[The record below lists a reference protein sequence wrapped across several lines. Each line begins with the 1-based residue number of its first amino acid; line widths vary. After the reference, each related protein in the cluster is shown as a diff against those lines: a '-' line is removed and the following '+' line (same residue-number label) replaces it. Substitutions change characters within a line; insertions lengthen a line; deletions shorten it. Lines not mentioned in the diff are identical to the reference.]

1 MQKTAQ
7 KRSVLNKLREMT
19 NVSGIAAEKFFNPEF
34 KKVMESLRAK
44 DDEIRSIVSGEDIGE
59 GSAGSD
65 PMSAKSILKS
75 ARSNFNRREY
85 MSSIAD
91 LSRFH
96 KKAIDV
102 VMVIRSLNKDVDA
115 VHHEFLYKDLPE
127 DKIKHLNDLKQR
139 FAATQAQLIKEA
151 GIADFLVN
159 IGTKRGRALALWE
172 KRYPEKTK
180 KLKNSIESLLKDS
193 DTFLDKLLLH
203 LKEMASARSTRNV
216 DVYVGKANDILSSY
230 SKYDNSFKN
239 QYNTVLK
246 PFLAEVEFL
255 TPKAPE
261 PAPAPKLETEKI
273 KTTFGPDIDTG
284 MPVENQPPKLELAVD
299 PMELRRQKLQQL
311 QNQAPPQLELAFPPG
326 QGVPPTAPMTAKPV
340 TVPAAPIPEAFVT
353 PAPVAAPVATPAP
366 VEEPAPITERS
377 PQVKPAPKPAEQ
389 PKPAKPVGKK
399 KSQHDN
405 FINSLESL
413 SNEHPQI
420 LANYISKYA
429 SSIQS
434 TDPNTAIKLLK
445 IVKNIRG

>member
-299 PMELRRQKLQQL
+299 PMELRRQKIQQL
-311 QNQAPPQLELAFPPG
+311 QNQAPPQLE
-326 QGVPPTAPMTAKPV
+326 
-340 TVPAAPIPEAFVT
+340 
-353 PAPVAAPVATPAP
+353 
-366 VEEPAPITERS
+366 
-377 PQVKPAPKPAEQ
+377 
-389 PKPAKPVGKK
+389 
-399 KSQHDN
+399 
-405 FINSLESL
+405 
-413 SNEHPQI
+413 
-420 LANYISKYA
+420 
-429 SSIQS
+429 
-434 TDPNTAIKLLK
+434 
-445 IVKNIRG
+445 